1 MSPEN
6 RLSAL
11 AQAQESVNA
20 SSKARERLA
29 LLFDKDTFVELDT
42 FAKADGEETGVVT
55 GYGAVDGSPVFA
67 FAQDK
72 GVLSGAVGRVH
83 AAKIKKVY
91 DLALKTGAPVV
102 GIYDSNGAR
111 LSEGN
116 DALAAYG
123 QMLLSS
129 NNLSGVVP
137 QISLVLGT
145 CAGTA
150 AMIACSADFVVM
162 SKQAELFMTAPFTA
176 KANGETVEGVGTAE
190 NAAKAG
196 VAHLVC
202 EDDASAI
209 ESTRGLIARL
219 PLNNLSTAPISDFAE
234 TDAAAALQAA
244 CENIENADID
254 AIVANV
260 VDANS
265 VIELDK
271 EFGKA
276 ALTALVT
283 VSGISCGVVA
293 TRIKE
298 NDGKLD
304 KDAVSKIARF
314 VSVCDSFALPV
325 VTFVDTKGFSGC
337 AAEELAGGIR
347 EAAKLAH
354 VYAEATCAKVSIIL
368 GDAYGP
374 AYIALAGKNANA
386 DIVYAWPSA
395 VISALAPE
403 TAANI
408 FEDGKLKNSANPTA
422 DRAQMIEDY
431 KKNQASPFEAAAGG
445 HIDNVIDPAN
455 TRAALISAVELLS
468 AKRESRLPKK
478 HSNMPM

>member
-162 SKQAELFMTAPFTA
+162 SKQAELFMTAPFHC
-176 KANGETVEGVGTAE
+176 KGKWRNR
-190 NAAKAG
+190 
-196 VAHLVC
+196 
-202 EDDASAI
+202 
-209 ESTRGLIARL
+209 RGRW
-219 PLNNLSTAPISDFAE
+219 
-234 TDAAAALQAA
+234 
-244 CENIENADID
+244 
-254 AIVANV
+254 
-260 VDANS
+260 
-265 VIELDK
+265 
-271 EFGKA
+271 
-276 ALTALVT
+276 
-283 VSGISCGVVA
+283 
-293 TRIKE
+293 
-298 NDGKLD
+298 
-304 KDAVSKIARF
+304 
-314 VSVCDSFALPV
+314 
-325 VTFVDTKGFSGC
+325 
-337 AAEELAGGIR
+337 
-347 EAAKLAH
+347 H
-354 VYAEATCAKVSIIL
+354 
-368 GDAYGP
+368 
-374 AYIALAGKNANA
+374 
-386 DIVYAWPSA
+386 
-395 VISALAPE
+395 
-403 TAANI
+403 
-408 FEDGKLKNSANPTA
+408 
-422 DRAQMIEDY
+422 
-431 KKNQASPFEAAAGG
+431 
-445 HIDNVIDPAN
+445 
-455 TRAALISAVELLS
+455 
-468 AKRESRLPKK
+468 SRKCC
-478 HSNMPM
+478 

>member
-6 RLSAL
+6 RLTAL
-11 AQAQESVNA
+11 AQAQKSVNA
-20 SSKARERLA
+20 ASKARERLA

-42 FAKADGEETGVVT
+42 FAKADGQETGVVT

-91 DLALKTGAPVV
+91 ELALKTGAPVV

-123 QMLLSS
+123 QMLFCS

-162 SKQAELFMTAPFTA
+162 SGNAELFMTAPFTA
-176 KANGETVEGVGTAE
+176 KANGEKVEGVGTAQ

-196 VAHLVC
+196 VAHIVC
-202 EDDASAI
+202 EDESSAI
-209 ESTRGLIARL
+209 ESARGLIARL
-219 PLNNLSTAPISDFAE
+219 PLNNLSAAPISDFSE
-234 TDAAAALQAA
+234 SDASAALKAA
-244 CENIENADID
+244 CENIAGADID
-254 AIVANV
+254 TIVADV
-260 VDANS
+260 VDTGS

-293 TRIKE
+293 TRRKE
-298 NDGKLD
+298 NSGKLD

-325 VTFVDTKGFSGC
+325 ITFVDTEGFSGC

-354 VYAEATCAKVSIIL
+354 VYAEATCGKISVII

-374 AYIALAGKNANA
+374 AYISLAGKNANA
-386 DIVYAWPSA
+386 DLVYAWPSA

-408 FEDGKLKNSANPTA
+408 FEDGKLEGSKNPTA
-422 DRAQMIEDY
+422 DRAKMIEDY
-431 KKNQASPFEAAAGG
+431 KLNQASPFEAAAGG

-455 TRAALISAVELLS
+455 TRAALVSAVELLS
-468 AKRESRLPKK
+468 AKRETRLPKK
-478 HSNMPM
+478 HSNIPM